1 MQKRFLVPL
10 QLLLTLFSVM
20 ISVFA
25 SGQTQQAPTQASVA
39 PGVPRL
45 VKFSGV
51 LKDASGNLLTNT
63 VGLTFAIYSEQT
75 GGVPLWQETQ
85 NIQFSQGRYT
95 ALLGESRI
103 TGKHT

>member
-51 LKDASGNLLTNT
+51 LKDASGNLLSNT
-63 VGLTFAIYSEQT
+63 VGLAFAIYSEQT
-75 GGVPLWQETQ
+75 GGVALWQETQ
-85 NIQFSQGRYT
+85 NVQLSQGHYT
-95 ALLGESRI
+95 AFLGESTS

>member
-1 MQKRFLVPL
+1 MQKRFCVPL

-51 LKDASGNLLTNT
+51 LKDASGTC
-63 VGLTFAIYSEQT
+63 
-75 GGVPLWQETQ
+75 
-85 NIQFSQGRYT
+85 
-95 ALLGESRI
+95 
-103 TGKHT
+103 